1 MLTDFIYDNRV
12 GGIISMIFPGY
23 AMKPLVEAFFD
34 KATSTVSYVVY
45 ERPGSACAIIDP
57 VLDYDPQ
64 SGRTR
69 TASADQL
76 LAFIQ
81 AKKLQVEWLLET
93 HVHADHLSV
102 AAYLKSRVGG
112 KIAIGEHIRT
122 VQTIFK
128 EIFNLESGFPVDGSQ
143 FDHLFVADEV
153 FFIGNLKVQALHV
166 PGHTPADMAY
176 LIGDAI
182 FTGDALFMPDVG
194 SARCDFPGGDARK
207 LYQSVRRILSLPD
220 ETRVFICHD
229 YPPEG
234 REVQWESTIAAQ
246 RVSNIHINDSVTEQ
260 AFVAMRTAK
269 DATLDMPKLILPS
282 LQVNICAGTLPRPEA
297 NGISYLKIPLNAL

>member
-1 MLTDFIYDNRV
+1 
-12 GGIISMIFPGY
+12 MIFPGY

-45 ERPGSACAIIDP
+45 EGPGSACAIIDP

-81 AKKLQVEWLLET
+81 TKKLQVEWLLET

-246 RVSNIHINDSVTEQ
+246 RASNIHINDSVTEQ

>member
-1 MLTDFIYDNRV
+1 
-12 GGIISMIFPGY
+12 MIFPGY

-45 ERPGSACAIIDP
+45 EGPGSACAIIDP

-246 RVSNIHINDSVTEQ
+246 RASNIHINDSVTEQ